1 MALSAVHRKSLDR
14 GSLRRALIVML
25 LGGLFALIVSTRL
38 PLCPMAGVLG
48 VPCPGCGLTRATLA
62 LFHGDVRQAMHLHPL
77 VPVIAPVFIAAVL
90 SAAFGYVRGPQP
102 STNLKPWLAS
112 RPATVL
118 AAGLLVATLGVWSAR
133 FFGYFGGPVPVETF
147 RAWAHERLDSAPR
160 ASPRSD

>member
-1 MALSAVHRKSLDR
+1 MALSAVHRKTVDR
-14 GSLRRALIVML
+14 GSLRRALIVLL
-25 LGGLFALIVSTRL
+25 LGGVFALIVIAQL

-62 LFHGDVRQAMHLHPL
+62 LCHGDLRQAIHLHPL

-112 RPATVL
+112 RLATAL
-118 AAGLLVATLGVWSAR
+118 AASLLLATLGVWSAR
-133 FFGYFGGPVPVETF
+133 FLGYFGGPVPVETF
-147 RAWAHERLDSAPR
+147 RAWAHQHLDSASR
-160 ASPRSD
+160 VSAHSD